1 MSSICCRVAASCR
14 FVCPLSRRASHK
26 APLPDPS
33 PGLGI
38 CLAYHTPAPSGFGD
52 MGVGLCSRVSVGAVE
67 LHHLHS
73 SHSSYTNTTPTSSFQ
88 ELPLH
93 HRLSVTPISS
103 WKAPP
108 RTTLALRAALPTLAR
123 WEYLTLAWRRLS
135 SHGEEQHQ
143 YCCLRLPLL
152 LHHTQVS

>member
-38 CLAYHTPAPSGFGD
+38 CLAYHTPAPRWRWRHGSG
-52 MGVGLCSRVSVGAVE
+52 SVLEGECRCRRAS
-67 LHHLHS
+67 HLHS
-73 SHSSYTNTTPTSSFQ
+73 SHSSHTNTTPTSSSKA
-88 ELPLH
+88 LPLQ
-93 HRLSVTPISS
+93 HRLSATPISS
-103 WKAPP
+103 RKAHPP
-108 RTTLALRAALPTLAR
+108 TTLALRAALPTLAR